1 MNLEKHRENLKFD
14 EMYANYAYVTKED
27 LELLNHPQFY
37 KDLGIDS
44 SSDDDDDEE
53 PVEKQE

>member
-1 MNLEKHRENLKFD
+1 
-14 EMYANYAYVTKED
+14 MYANYAYVTKED